1 MRLRALAAGA
11 ALIAATAASPAA
23 AQNPVA
29 AENARPGTTDWD
41 FTPTPGGVVEG
52 YSSETSAPPGGTF
65 HLHVK
70 AGNRPGD
77 RYRVNVYRLGWYGG
91 SGGRL
96 VGCLPSCAT
105 DKPYTAQPAAPA
117 PNAKTGIVRAG
128 WSVTDVLH
136 VPKDWVTGYYLAELR
151 VTAGPDAG
159 AAGRVRLVVRGAPAN
174 RSAILVQVPVNT
186 WQAYNPWGGKSLY
199 TSNSTGNVA
208 AKTVSFDRPYS
219 EDVAVPVPFGLELQ
233 AMRFLERNGYDL
245 SYVTDVDVDRTPG
258 IVMNHRLAMS
268 IGHDEYWGVRQY
280 DAFKRGL
287 ARSTNIASFG
297 ANTTYWDIAYG
308 SRRRTIGRIDLF
320 RARRIKRPEC
330 ALWGVQYAFNAQ
342 RPASSPAS
350 PYTVAAPASDTWL
363 RGTGLTPGDQTPGI
377 VGYEWDTLNRGCFP
391 GRITRILHA
400 TPKGEDSKVHPADA
414 VRGVAR
420 SGARMF
426 AAGSLQFSWALD
438 TYGGHTASPG
448 MQLLMENAFDDMIRP
463 APPRPV
469 RVTRARKR
477 VDIHAGNGVD
487 PRVRKISIYA
497 HVGSKVTLVCSSRG
511 GRCHDK
517 LRKQAVRY
525 EARAIDRWGRSAPAW
540 SRTLSPH
547 H

>member
-1 MRLRALAAGA
+1 MGFRRIAAGG
-11 ALIAATAASPAA
+11 ALIAALVASPAG

-52 YSSETSAPPGGTF
+52 YSSEASAQPGGTF

-70 AGNRPGD
+70 TGNPGD
-77 RYRVNVYRLGWYGG
+77 RYRVKIYRLGWYGG

-96 VGCLPSCAT
+96 MTCLPSCDA
-105 DKPYTAQPAAPA
+105 DEPYVPQPQAP
-117 PNAKTGIVRAG
+117 PPDPKTGVVRAG

-136 VPKDWVTGYYLAELR
+136 VPKNWVTGYYLAELR

-159 AAGRVRLVVRGAPAN
+159 AAGRVRLIVRGRPAN

-208 AKTVSFDRPYS
+208 AKTVSFDRPYD
-219 EDVAVPVPFGLELQ
+219 ENVAVPVPFGLELQ
-233 AMRFLERNGYDL
+233 AMRFLEREGYDL
-245 SYVTDVDVDRTPG
+245 SYVTDVDVDRTPR
-258 IVMNHRLAMS
+258 IVMNHRLDMS

-280 DAFKRGL
+280 DAFKRAL

-297 ANTTYWDIAYG
+297 ANTSYWDIAYG
-308 SRRRTIGRIDLF
+308 PRRRTIGRIDLF
-320 RARRIKRPEC
+320 RSRRIGRPEC
-330 ALWGVQYAFNAQ
+330 KLWGVQYAFNAQ

-350 PYTVAAPASDTWL
+350 AYGVALSAKDRWVRA
-363 RGTGLTPGDQTPGI
+363 TGLATGDEIPGI
-377 VGYEWDTLNRGCFP
+377 VGYEWDTLNRGCFR
-391 GRITRILHA
+391 GRVTRVLHA
-400 TPKGEDSKVHPADA
+400 TPKGEDNKTHPADA

-438 TYGGHTASPG
+438 EYGGHTASPG
-448 MQLLMENAFDDMIRP
+448 MQALMKNAFDDMIRP

-469 RVTRARKR
+469 RVTKTRTGSKIRA
-477 VDIHAGNGVD
+477 GTGVD
-487 PRVRKISIYA
+487 PRVRRISIYV
-497 HVGSKVTLVCSSRG
+497 HVGSRVELVCRSRR
-511 GRCHDK
+511 GRCHDRR
-517 LRKQAVRY
+517 RKRTVRY

-540 SRTLSPH
+540 SRTIRPH
-547 H
+547 R